1 MKKPKRNSFGTP
13 VYGEFKKKDYVSLEK
28 PLTVFSTGATRSND
42 ANDVAY
48 DLISPWAYE
57 RLAKIY
63 AEGAKVHGP
72 RNWEKGQPISVVVNH
87 AVRHFTLWQ
96 QGNREEDH
104 LAKTAWGLFALMH
117 FEKTKPK
124 LFKEEDVC
132 E

>member
-1 MKKPKRNSFGTP
+1 MKKKLKKSSFEMPAEEGKRTLFPAAELG
-13 VYGEFKKKDYVSLEK
+13 
-28 PLTVFSTGATRSND
+28 LTVFSSGATRSND

-72 RNWEKGQPISVVVNH
+72 RNWEKGQPVYVVINH

-104 LAKTAWGLFALMH
+104 LAKMAWGIFALMH
-117 FEKTKPK
+117 FEKTKPE
-124 LFKEEDVC
+124 LFKEEV
-132 E
+132 